1 MELADQ
7 TVTCITGAD
16 GRWQVKLRPPAASGP
31 HTLRIIGP
39 QTVEFRDVLVGEVW
53 LCGGQSN
60 MQLRLQARRKSG
72 QPGKIQLAASAEGLE
87 IGTASIKTKLQ

>member
-60 MQLRLQARRKSG
+60 MQLRLQRARNGEEEVRTARKIPACG
-72 QPGKIQLAASAEGLE
+72 ER
-87 IGTASIKTKLQ
+87 